1 VLISFHGNLTFLL
14 HLADISEIY
23 CDVSRILKSIYKIN
37 IVILKRGVMME
48 KKIKKFLIYS
58 CISVLILCTF
68 VFSYHIIFIGDR
80 TDDVILS
87 VNELYMSEMSTQL
100 QQKFNSIISL
110 RLEQIDGIIKAN
122 KQNDIT
128 YNPKMLSDMEE
139 RGKIRGFDCLFFLT
153 KDYKQKTIYGDSIEI
168 VGSYKF
174 FNFEESGEMIEYGYN
189 KDGKKF
195 LILAKKAEYKLN
207 NNETTIALAAGI
219 PMEYLDD
226 AMYLSSSDGLSFCHI
241 IDSDGTFVIRTYDA
255 KRNSY
260 FERIKAK
267 FENLNGKTSDDYIRE
282 LKDAISKK
290 SNYTTTILVDGEK
303 RSIYCS
309 PLLKTSSWYLII
321 VMPHGILDK
330 SISELTS
337 LRFYS
342 SIGSA
347 GLILLTMSVIFILYY
362 KLSQQQLIALDKAK
376 HEAIRASMAKSEF
389 LSSMSHDIRTPMNAI
404 IGITEIA
411 LKNIE
416 DPVRMDDCLK
426 KIKLSSRH
434 LLGLINDVLD
444 MSKIESGKMTL
455 NINKMSLKETMDDI
469 VNIMQ
474 PQVKAK
480 NQFFDIFIQKIE
492 IEDVYCDSVRLNQVL
507 LNILS
512 NAVKFTPEEGTIHIY
527 IYQEPSPKGDEYIQ
541 THFKIKDTG
550 IGISEDFQK
559 RIFETFSRANDERV
573 YNITGSGLGMA
584 ITKCIVDLMGG
595 SIELHSKLGEG
606 TEFHVTLDLKKS
618 EINEEEMVLPPWNI
632 LVVDDNKQL
641 CLSAVLNLEE
651 LGVHAEW
658 TLDSKKAV
666 EMIKEKH
673 NKNEDYN
680 FVLLDWKMPNMDGL
694 HTIKEI
700 REKVGKELPVFLISA
715 YDWADIEDE
724 AYMAEIEGFISKPLF
739 KSTLFTR
746 LSKYLEGGNTTLKR
760 KDEQPLDFSGKRVL
774 VAEDIDINWEI
785 ANEILSSAGLQLERA
800 ENGKICV
807 EKFEQAAPGY
817 YNAILMD
824 IRMPVMGGV
833 EATKAIRALNRLDN
847 NLPIIAMTADA
858 FSDDVQYCLDC
869 GMNAHIAKP
878 IDIKELFKILQKY
891 L

>member
-1 VLISFHGNLTFLL
+1 
-14 HLADISEIY
+14 
-23 CDVSRILKSIYKIN
+23 
-37 IVILKRGVMME
+37 ME
-48 KKIKKFLIYS
+48 KRIKKFLMCS
-58 CISVLILCTF
+58 CITVIVLCIF
-68 VFSYHIIFIGDR
+68 VFSYHIFFIGDR

-110 RLEQIDGIIKAN
+110 RLEQIDGIIKSN
-122 KQNDIT
+122 KQTDVTDSAKILNDM
-128 YNPKMLSDMEE
+128 KE

-153 KDYKQKTIYGDSIEI
+153 KDYKYKTIYGDNIKI
-168 VGSYKF
+168 VDNCKF
-174 FNFEESGEMIEYGYN
+174 IDFEESGEIVEYGYN
-189 KDGKKF
+189 EKGEKF
-195 LILAKKAEYKLN
+195 LLLGKRAEYKLSN
-207 NNETTIALAAGI
+207 DETTVALVAGI
-219 PMEYLDD
+219 PMEYLDE
-226 AMYLSSSDGLSFCHI
+226 AMYLKASNGLSFCHV
-241 IDSDGTFVIRTYDA
+241 IDSDGTFVIRNDDA
-255 KRNSY
+255 KRNNY
-260 FERIKAK
+260 FERIKAE
-267 FENLNGKTSDDYIRE
+267 FESLDDKSSDDYIRE
-282 LKDAISKK
+282 LKEAINTRSD
-290 SNYTTTILVDGEK
+290 YTTPILIDGEK

-309 PLLKTSSWYLII
+309 PLLKSSSWYLII

-337 LRFYS
+337 LRFIS

-347 GLILLTMSVIFILYY
+347 GLILLTMSIIFILYY
-362 KLSQQQLIALDKAK
+362 KLSRQQLIELDKAK
-376 HEAIRASMAKSEF
+376 HEAIRANMAKSEF

-411 LKNIE
+411 LKNTQDSVRIE
-416 DPVRMDDCLK
+416 DCLK

-455 NINKMSLKETMDDI
+455 NINKMSLKEVMDDI

-474 PQVKAK
+474 PQVKEK

-492 IEDVYCDSVRLNQVL
+492 TEDVYCDSVRLSQIL

-512 NAVKFTPEEGTIHIY
+512 NASKFTPEQGTIHIY
-527 IYQEPSPKGDEYIQ
+527 IYQEPSPMGDEYIR
-541 THFKIKDTG
+541 THFRIIDTG

-559 RIFETFSRANDERV
+559 KIFETFSRANDERV
-573 YNITGSGLGMA
+573 HNITGSGLGMA

-595 SIELHSKLGEG
+595 NIELHSELGNG
-606 TEFHVTLDLKKS
+606 TEFHVTLDLKKA

-632 LVVDDNKQL
+632 LVVDDNEQL
-641 CLSAVLNLEE
+641 CLSAVSNLEE
-651 LGVHAEW
+651 LGVRAEW
-658 TLDSKKAV
+658 TTDSRKAV
-666 EMIKEKH
+666 EMIEEKH
-673 NKNEDYN
+673 NNNMDYN

-700 REKVGKELPVFLISA
+700 REKVGKQLPVFLISA
-715 YDWADIEDE
+715 YDWTDIEDE
-724 AYMAEIEGFISKPLF
+724 VYAAEIEGFISKPLF
-739 KSTLFTR
+739 KSTLFTS
-746 LSKYLEGGNTTLKR
+746 LSKYSGADNNTSKR
-760 KDEQPLDFSGKRVL
+760 KDVQTLDFAGKRVL

-785 ANEILSSAGLQLERA
+785 ANEILTSVGLQLERA

-807 EKFEQAAPGY
+807 EKFEQSALGY
-817 YNAILMD
+817 YEAILMD
-824 IRMPVMGGV
+824 IRMPVMGGI
-833 EATKAIRALNRLDN
+833 EATKLIRESNRSDN
-847 NLPIIAMTADA
+847 KLPIIAMTADA